1 MRHSLAERIRRG
13 HGRSILTQFQK
24 ELWSRFA
31 IPLMRLDSRIRE
43 YIPEDDNPF
52 SYCDKSVISI
62 DTLKNKDYEDTLQKA
77 WWDVIVIDEAHN
89 VAERCDSLILSLQR
103 PMTAQPDPMP
113 LS

>member
-1 MRHSLAERIRRG
+1 
-13 HGRSILTQFQK
+13 
-24 ELWSRFA
+24 
-31 IPLMRLDSRIRE
+31 MRLDSRIRE